1 MDKQFILFTSAEFYP
16 SGGMGDCKGAFDTLQ
31 AALDHAT
38 AGSEY
43 DGVEVLEVGSAL
55 LSKPIV
61 HVCDFNVRDR
71 AIEVHYKKQLSEYV
85 TI

>member
-1 MDKQFILFTSAEFYP
+1 MDKQFILFASTEFYP
-16 SGGMGDCKGAFDTLQ
+16 CGGMGDCKGAFDTLQ

-38 AGSEY
+38 AGSE
-43 DGVEVLEVGSAL
+43 DDDVEVLEVGSAL

-61 HVCDFNVRDR
+61 HVCCFNVRDR
-71 AIEVHYKKQLSEYV
+71 AFEVHYKKPLSEYV